1 VLDRHLIGLGPLRWG
16 GCFWNRR
23 RNYGGKNAKY
33 GISRQA
39 IFGIYGEGVEL
50 EEPDLKG
57 LAGRLRE
64 AVKQAGGN
72 AVVAQRSGIPE
83 RSLANYLSGSTE
95 PKVFALSAL
104 ADACCVS
111 LDWLTKGGALAQ
123 MPNSASE
130 FSFIP
135 RYDVRASAGPGAI
148 VPFEDI
154 DGTRQFV
161 AFRTE
166 WLRRI
171 GVNPKTAE
179 VLVAVGDSMEP
190 TIRDGDL
197 LLIDRSIDRVVDNGI
212 YVLVIAGMVLLKRL
226 QTRRDGSAV
235 LKSDNARYDD
245 EVVPANEVPDLRIE
259 GRVRWFGRT
268 I

>member
-1 VLDRHLIGLGPLRWG
+1 MVAIIQFSGFLSTRKLDSIIPVTKPIDDDLQLL
-16 GCFWNRR
+16 
-23 RNYGGKNAKY
+23 
-33 GISRQA
+33 
-39 IFGIYGEGVEL
+39 VER
-50 EEPDLKG
+50 LK
-57 LAGRLRE
+57 A
-64 AVKQAGGN
+64 AVKAAGGN
-72 AVVAQRSGIPE
+72 KEVARKSGVPL
-83 RSLANYLSGSTE
+83 STLNSYLAAEADPKITKLARIAEVCGTSIDHLMSGSPTQHRPE
-95 PKVFALSAL
+95 I
-104 ADACCVS
+104 
-111 LDWLTKGGALAQ
+111 WTR
-123 MPNSASE
+123 E
-130 FSFIP
+130 FSFVP
-135 RYDVRASAGPGAI
+135 RYDVRVSAGPGAI

-197 LLIDRSIDRVVDNGI
+197 LLIDRSIDRMVDNGI

-245 EVVPANEVPDLRIE
+245 EVVPAHEVPDLRIE